1 MCEIQQCHRKPA
13 EGLNYHVIPSISAVP
28 QSWKIVTDILL
39 NNVNFSTAA
48 HQKPGGE
55 L

>member
-1 MCEIQQCHRKPA
+1 MCEIQQRPRKPA
-13 EGLNYHVIPSISAVP
+13 EGLSYHVISAISAAP
-28 QSWKIVTDILL
+28 QSRGIVTDILL
-39 NNVNFSTAA
+39 NNTNFSAAA